1 MHRATKRCSVLFC
14 SVRRGKKPYY
24 LIIRFDSFI
33 HSFDSGLIV
42 SFDSFDS
49 SHFCQA
55 SQQAPHS
62 QRVSPLHHTYTASTY
77 STVHYTRWTVPHNS
91 QSTLYSILHLT
102 PRLVREVEPDLENAT
117 TTTVLLLHF
126 LYTYSEIRFDS
137 IRYLNP
143 TTTTNT
149 NTTTNTT
156 TDDYDKN

>member
-14 SVRRGKKPYY
+14 SVRREKNPYY

-33 HSFDSGLIV
+33 HSIRDWLFHSIHSIHLIFV
-42 SFDSFDS
+42 KP
-49 SHFCQA
+49 